1 MSTPAYLNKDLCMIN
16 TEPARVYTTTPNEVY
31 YITDTTLYNYLS
43 VPAPYTSPLD
53 RPDVEVRKSI

>member
-1 MSTPAYLNKDLCMIN
+1 MIN

-43 VPAPYTSPLD
+43 VPAPYTSPVTPIACSGICINYILD
-53 RPDVEVRKSI
+53 